1 MRFVAFLALA
11 APLLA
16 CSSTKQDAAPI
27 VDAGSEAPSGPRLV
41 PAGNGTYEK
50 SGPNPVGHAI
60 FTLTD
65 AARSRSLV
73 VQLWYPAAAS
83 AKAAADT
90 GTPIEDLVLDPTD
103 HATMASLVAKA
114 PAGCTRRKVQSAKD
128 VDPASGTW
136 PLILYSHCYG
146 CTRFSSGAI
155 AERLASHGF
164 AVIAPD
170 HTGNTVFDSQRG
182 MDAPLDGTFLDV
194 RRADM
199 SFVLDSALAG
209 DTLPEKLRGKLD
221 AAKVGMFGHSFGGAT
236 TGLVLARDTRVKAG
250 LAIGAPMENDLL
262 PPAKMAEIHQPAMFL
277 LAREDNSISEIGNNI
292 IRSNFQHGNKPIWLS
307 EVDDAGH
314 WSFSDIAALTPK
326 LAAGCGEGTRQTESG
341 EPFFYLDN
349 EGARALGASYVT
361 SFFAATINGDASAK
375 TFLTASHP
383 SGVVTSSVR
392 E

>member
-1 MRFVAFLALA
+1 MRFAGLLVLG
-11 APLLA
+11 LLA
-16 CSSTKQDAAPI
+16 CSSSKEETAPA
-27 VDAGSEAPSGPRLV
+27 DAGSETPSGPRLV
-41 PAGNGTYEK
+41 PAGSGIYEK

-83 AKAAADT
+83 AKSVADM

-128 VDPASGTW
+128 VEPAAGTW
-136 PLILYSHCYG
+136 PLVLYSHCYG

-182 MDAPLDGTFLDV
+182 MDAPLDGAFLDV
-194 RRADM
+194 RRADI
-199 SFVLDSALAG
+199 SFVLDAALEGSA
-209 DTLPEKLRGKLD
+209 LPEKLRGKLD
-221 AAKVGMFGHSFGGAT
+221 AAKVAMFGHSYGGAT
-236 TGLVLARDTRVKAG
+236 TGLVLARDPRVKAG

-292 IRSNFQHGNKPIWLS
+292 IRSNFQHGNKPIWLA
-307 EVDDAGH
+307 EVADAGH

-341 EPFFYLDN
+341 ETFFYLDN
-349 EGARALGASYVT
+349 EGARALAASYVT
-361 SFFAATINGDASAK
+361 SFVAATIDGDASAK
-375 TFLTASHP
+375 AFLAATHP
-383 SGVVTSSVR
+383 SGVVTAAVR